1 MAEEVTQI
9 TRPSPII
16 EEAQKN
22 YLTSLKDQVGT
33 ALNTDAFAPSVV
45 GKTALDQAIQQ
56 QQATQAG
63 LGTLSFDQT
72 GGISGLSGSGVAS
85 YQPFLDTAQSTL
97 GTAQST
103 LGDVSPFIT
112 AAGQNFQTQAGLT
125 GPTAYQNFESPYQ
138 SAVRDATLAQFDE
151 QAQIRQQGIT
161 DQQAQLGVLGSGR
174 AGVQSAEYQ
183 RKSDMD
189 RALLQAQLNQQGFT
203 QANQLA
209 QQAFG
214 NQGMLGAQQG
224 QLAGLTSG
232 LANQQSGLAN
242 QQLGLAQSVPGLQ
255 AGALGMGQNLA
266 QQDFGFRQAQ
276 SDAAREQNRM
286 QQFESID
293 RLARLGQGITGLT
306 PGAGTVT
313 TQSGV
318 PAASPSPIGNAL
330 TAGLGA
336 FSLGKLFGIG

>member
-72 GGISGLSGSGVAS
+72 GAISGLSGSGVAS
-85 YQPFLDTAQSTL
+85 YQPFLD
-97 GTAQST
+97 TAQST

-214 NQGMLGAQQG
+214 NQGVLGAQQG

-232 LANQQSGLAN
+232 LANQQ
-242 QQLGLAQSVPGLQ
+242 LGLAQTVPGLQ
-255 AGALGMGQNLA
+255 AQALGMGQNLA

-276 SDAAREQNRM
+276 SDATREQNRM
-286 QQFESID
+286 QQFEAVD

>member
-22 YLTSLKDQVGT
+22 YLDSLKDQVGT
-33 ALNTDAFAPSVV
+33 ALDTSAFAPNVV
-45 GKTALDQAIQQ
+45 NRTALDEAVQQ
-56 QQATQAG
+56 QAATQAG
-63 LGTLSFDQT
+63 LGTLSFDDKT
-72 GGISGLSGSGVAS
+72 GAITDVTGTGVAS
-85 YQPFLDTAQSTL
+85 YQPFLDTAQTTL
-97 GTAQST
+97 GGVQ
-103 LGDVSPFIT
+103 PFID
-112 AAGQNFQTQAGLT
+112 AAGTQFQTQAGLT
-125 GPTAYQNFESPYQ
+125 GPTAFQAFESPYQ
-138 SAVRDATLAQFDE
+138 TAVRDATLAQFDE
-151 QAQIRQQGIT
+151 QAAIRQQAIK

-174 AGVQSAEYQ
+174 AGVQTAEYQ

-209 QQAFG
+209 AQAFG
-214 NQGMLGAQQG
+214 QAGQLGAQQG
-224 QLAGLTSG
+224 QLAGL
-232 LANQQSGLAN
+232 QSGLAN
-242 QQLGLAQSVPGLQ
+242 QQLGLATTVPGLQ
-255 AGALGMGQNLA
+255 AQSLGMGQNLA

-276 SDAAREQNRM
+276 ADATREQNRL

-318 PAASPSPIGNAL
+318 PAAAPSPIGNAL
-330 TAGLGA
+330 TAGIGA
-336 FSLGKLFGIG
+336 FGLGKLFGLG

>member
-22 YLTSLKDQVGT
+22 YLDALKDQVAT
-33 ALNTDAFAPSVV
+33 PLDTSQFAPSVV

-56 QQATQAG
+56 QQAKAAG
-63 LGTLSFDQT
+63 LGELQFDKT
-72 GGISGLSGSGVAS
+72 GAVTGIGDDGVAS
-85 YQPFLDTAQSTL
+85 FKPFLDTAQTTL
-97 GTAQST
+97 GGVQ
-103 LGDVSPFIT
+103 PFID
-112 AAGQNFQTQAGLT
+112 AAGTQFGTQAGFM
-125 GPTAYQNFESPYQ
+125 GPTAYEAFESPYQ
-138 SAVRDATLAQFDE
+138 KSVRDATLASFQE
-151 QAQIRQQGIT
+151 QADIREQAIK

-174 AGVQSAEYQ
+174 AGVQLAEYQ

-189 RALLQAQLNQQGFT
+189 RALLEAQLNQQGFT

-209 QQAFG
+209 AQAFG
-214 NQGMLGAQQG
+214 QAGQLGAQQG
-224 QLAGLTSG
+224 QLAGL
-232 LANQQSGLAN
+232 QSGLAN
-242 QQLGLAQSVPGLQ
+242 QQLGLATTVPGLESQ
-255 AGALGMGQNLA
+255 AFGLGQNLA

-276 SDAAREQNRM
+276 ADAAREQNRL

-330 TAGLGA
+330 TAGIGA
-336 FSLGKLFGIG
+336 FGLGKLFGLG

>member
-33 ALNTDAFAPSVV
+33 AINTDAFAPSVV
-45 GKTALDQAIQQ
+45 NKTALDQAIQQ

-63 LGTLSFDQT
+63 LGTLAFDQT
-72 GGISGLSGSGVAS
+72 GAISGLSGSGVAS
-85 YQPFLDTAQSTL
+85 YQPFLD
-97 GTAQST
+97 TAQST

-151 QAQIRQQGIT
+151 QAKIRQQGIT

-209 QQAFG
+209 QQAFS
-214 NQGMLGAQQG
+214 NQGVLGAQQG

-232 LANQQSGLAN
+232 LANQQ
-242 QQLGLAQSVPGLQ
+242 LGLAQTVPGLQ

>member
-1 MAEEVTQI
+1 MAEQTQI

-16 EEAQKN
+16 EEAQKA
-22 YLTSLKDQVGT
+22 YLTSLRDQVT
-33 ALNTDAFAPSVV
+33 TPLDTSQFAPSVV

-63 LGTLSFDQT
+63 LGTLAFDQT
-72 GGISGLSGSGVAS
+72 GAISGLSGSGVAS
-85 YQPFLDTAQSTL
+85 YQPFLD
-97 GTAQST
+97 TAQST

-151 QAQIRQQGIT
+151 QAAIRQQGIT

-174 AGVQSAEYQ
+174 AGVQTAEYQ

-214 NQGMLGAQQG
+214 NQGVLGAQQG

-232 LANQQSGLAN
+232 LANQQ
-242 QQLGLAQSVPGLQ
+242 LGLAQAVPGLQ
-255 AGALGMGQNLA
+255 AQATGMGQALA
-266 QQDFGFRQAQ
+266 GQDFGFRQAQ
-276 SDAAREQNRM
+276 ADATREANRM
-286 QQFESID
+286 QQFEAVD

-306 PGAGTVT
+306 PGAGTVV
-313 TQSGV
+313 TQSGI
-318 PAASPSPIGNAL
+318 PAASPSPLAQAA

>member
-16 EEAQKN
+16 EEAQKA
-22 YLTSLKDQVGT
+22 YLTSLRDQVT
-33 ALNTDAFAPSVV
+33 TPLDTSQFAPSVV
-45 GKTALDQAIQQ
+45 GKTALDQAVQQ

-63 LGTLSFDQT
+63 LGTLSFDPT
-72 GGISGLSGSGVAS
+72 SGAISGVTGTGVAS
-85 YQPFLDTAQSTL
+85 YQPFLDTAQATL
-97 GTAQST
+97 GGVQ
-103 LGDVSPFIT
+103 PFIT
-112 AAGQNFQTQAGLT
+112 AAAGRT
-125 GPTAYQNFESPYQ
+125 GPTAYQDFESPYQ

-151 QAQIRQQGIT
+151 QAAMRQQAIT

-174 AGVQSAEYQ
+174 AGVQTAEYQ
-183 RKSDMD
+183 RKSDLD
-189 RALLQAQLNQQGFT
+189 RALLQAQLNQSGFT

-209 QQAFG
+209 AQAFG
-214 NQGMLGAQQG
+214 QQG

-232 LANQQSGLAN
+232 LANQQ
-242 QQLGLAQSVPGLQ
+242 LGLATTVPGLGQ
-255 AGALGMGQNLA
+255 QALGLGQGLA
-266 QQDFGFRQAQ
+266 GQDFGFRQAQ
-276 SDAAREQNRM
+276 SDAAREQNRL
-286 QQFESID
+286 QQFEAVD

-306 PGAGTVT
+306 PGAGPVT

>member
-85 YQPFLDTAQSTL
+85 YQPFLD
-97 GTAQST
+97 TAQST

-214 NQGMLGAQQG
+214 NQGVLGAQQG

-232 LANQQSGLAN
+232 LANQQ
-242 QQLGLAQSVPGLQ
+242 LGLAQSVPGLQ
-255 AGALGMGQNLA
+255 AQALGMGQNLA

>member
-16 EEAQKN
+16 EEAQKA
-22 YLTSLKDQVGT
+22 YLTSLRDQVET
-33 ALNTDAFAPSVV
+33 PLDTSQFAPSVV
-45 GKTALDQAIQQ
+45 GKTALDQAVQQ

-63 LGTLSFDQT
+63 LGQLQFDPT
-72 GGISGLSGSGVAS
+72 SGAISGVTGSGVAS
-85 YQPFLDTAQSTL
+85 FQPYLDTAQATL
-97 GTAQST
+97 G
-103 LGDVSPFIT
+103 GVPDFIK
-112 AAGQNFQTQAGLT
+112 AAGTQFQTQAGLT
-125 GPTAYQNFESPYQ
+125 GPSAYQAFESPYQ

-151 QAQIRQQGIT
+151 QAAIRQQAIK

-174 AGVQSAEYQ
+174 AGVQTAEYQ

-209 QQAFG
+209 AQAFG
-214 NQGMLGAQQG
+214 QAGQLGAQQG
-224 QLAGLTSG
+224 QLAGL
-232 LANQQSGLAN
+232 QSGLAN
-242 QQLGLAQSVPGLQ
+242 QQLGLAQTVPGLQ
-255 AGALGMGQNLA
+255 AQALGMGQNLA

-276 SDAAREQNRM
+276 ADAAREQNRL

-313 TQSGV
+313 VQSGV
-318 PAASPSPIGNAL
+318 PAAAPSPIGNAL
-330 TAGLGA
+330 TAGIGA
-336 FSLGKLFGIG
+336 VGLGKLFGLG

>member
-16 EEAQKN
+16 EEAQKA
-22 YLTSLKDQVGT
+22 YLTSLRDQVETPLDT
-33 ALNTDAFAPSVV
+33 AAFAPSVV
-45 GKTALDQAIQQ
+45 GKTALDQAVQQ

-63 LGTLSFDQT
+63 LGTLQFGDQGQIT
-72 GGISGLSGSGVAS
+72 GVTGSGVAS
-85 YQPFLDTAQSTL
+85 FQPFVDTAQATL
-97 GTAQST
+97 DKVQ
-103 LGDVSPFIT
+103 PFID
-112 AAGQNFQTQAGLT
+112 AAGTQFQTQAGFM
-125 GPTAYQNFESPYQ
+125 GPTAYQAFESPYQ
-138 SAVRDATLAQFDE
+138 TAVRDATLAQFDE
-151 QAQIRQQGIT
+151 QARIREQAIK
-161 DQQAQLGVLGSGR
+161 DQQAKLGVLGSGR
-174 AGVQSAEYQ
+174 AGVQTAEYQ

-209 QQAFG
+209 AQAFG
-214 NQGMLGAQQG
+214 QAGQLGAQQG

-232 LANQQSGLAN
+232 LANQQ
-242 QQLGLAQSVPGLQ
+242 LGLATTVPGLQ
-255 AGALGMGQNLA
+255 AQATGMGQQLA
-266 QQDFGFRQAQ
+266 GQDFQFRQAQ
-276 SDAAREQNRM
+276 ADAAREQNRM
-286 QQFESID
+286 QQFEAID

-330 TAGLGA
+330 TAGIGA
-336 FSLGKLFGIG
+336 FGLGKLFGLG

>member
-63 LGTLSFDQT
+63 LGTLAFDQT
-72 GGISGLSGSGVAS
+72 GAISGLSGSGVAS
-85 YQPFLDTAQSTL
+85 YQPFLD
-97 GTAQST
+97 TAQST

-151 QAQIRQQGIT
+151 QAAIRQQGIT

-209 QQAFG
+209 AQAFG
-214 NQGMLGAQQG
+214 QAGQLGAQQG
-224 QLAGLTSG
+224 QLAGL
-232 LANQQSGLAN
+232 QSGLAN
-242 QQLGLAQSVPGLQ
+242 QQLGLATTVPGLQ
-255 AGALGMGQNLA
+255 AQSLGMGQNLA

-276 SDAAREQNRM
+276 ADAAREQNRM

-306 PGAGTVT
+306 PGAGTVV
-313 TQSGV
+313 TQSGI

>member
-16 EEAQKN
+16 EEAQKA
-22 YLTSLKDQVGT
+22 YLTSLRDQVET
-33 ALNTDAFAPSVV
+33 PLDTSQFAPSVV
-45 GKTALDQAIQQ
+45 GKTALDQAVQQ

-63 LGTLSFDQT
+63 LGTLSFDPT
-72 GGISGLSGSGVAS
+72 SGAISGVSGTGVAS
-85 YQPFLDTAQSTL
+85 YQPFLDTAQTTL
-97 GTAQST
+97 GGVQ
-103 LGDVSPFIT
+103 PFIT
-112 AAGQNFQTQAGLT
+112 AAAGRT
-125 GPTAYQNFESPYQ
+125 GPTAYQDFESPYQ

-151 QAQIRQQGIT
+151 QAAMRQQAIT

-174 AGVQSAEYQ
+174 AGVQTAEYQ
-183 RKSDMD
+183 RKSDLD
-189 RALLQAQLNQQGFT
+189 RALLQAQLNQSGFT

-209 QQAFG
+209 AQAFG
-214 NQGMLGAQQG
+214 QQG

-232 LANQQSGLAN
+232 LANQQ
-242 QQLGLAQSVPGLQ
+242 LGLAQTVPGLGQ
-255 AGALGMGQNLA
+255 QALGLGTGLA
-266 QQDFGFRQAQ
+266 GQDFQFRQAQ
-276 SDAAREQNRM
+276 SDAAREANRM
-286 QQFESID
+286 QQFEAVD

-313 TQSGV
+313 TQSGI

-336 FSLGKLFGIG
+336 FGLGKLFGIG

>member
-16 EEAQKN
+16 EDAQKN

-85 YQPFLDTAQSTL
+85 YQPFLD
-97 GTAQST
+97 TAQST

-232 LANQQSGLAN
+232 LANQQ
-242 QQLGLAQSVPGLQ
+242 LGLATTVPGLQ
-255 AGALGMGQNLA
+255 AQSLGMGQNLA

>member
-33 ALNTDAFAPSVV
+33 AINTDAFAPSVV
-45 GKTALDQAIQQ
+45 NKTALDQAIQQ

-63 LGTLSFDQT
+63 LGTLAFDQT
-72 GGISGLSGSGVAS
+72 GAISGLSGSGVAS
-85 YQPFLDTAQSTL
+85 YQPFLD
-97 GTAQST
+97 TAQST

-125 GPTAYQNFESPYQ
+125 GPTAYQAFESPYQ

-151 QAQIRQQGIT
+151 QAKIRQQGIT

-214 NQGMLGAQQG
+214 NQGVLGAQQG

-232 LANQQSGLAN
+232 LANQQ
-242 QQLGLAQSVPGLQ
+242 LGLAQTVPGLQ
-255 AGALGMGQNLA
+255 AQALGMGQNLA

>member
-72 GGISGLSGSGVAS
+72 GAISGLSGSGVAS
-85 YQPFLDTAQSTL
+85 YQPFLD
-97 GTAQST
+97 TAQST

-151 QAQIRQQGIT
+151 QAQIRQQG
-161 DQQAQLGVLGSGR
+161 
-174 AGVQSAEYQ
+174 
-183 RKSDMD
+183 
-189 RALLQAQLNQQGFT
+189 
-203 QANQLA
+203 
-209 QQAFG
+209 
-214 NQGMLGAQQG
+214 MLGAQQG

-232 LANQQSGLAN
+232 LANQQ
-242 QQLGLAQSVPGLQ
+242 LGLAQSVPALQ
-255 AGALGMGQNLA
+255 MGALNLGQGIA

-276 SDAAREQNRM
+276 EDATRQGNRM
-286 QQFESID
+286 QQFEAVD

-306 PGAGTVT
+306 PGGGSVVT
-313 TQSGV
+313 STGI
-318 PAASPSPIGNAL
+318 PAATPSPLSQAA
-330 TAGLGA
+330 TAGIGA
-336 FSLGKLFGIG
+336 FSIGKLFGL

>member
-33 ALNTDAFAPSVV
+33 AINTDAFAPSVV
-45 GKTALDQAIQQ
+45 NKTALDQAIQQ

-63 LGTLSFDQT
+63 LGTLAFDQT
-72 GGISGLSGSGVAS
+72 GAISGLSGSGVAS
-85 YQPFLDTAQSTL
+85 YQPFLD
-97 GTAQST
+97 TAQST

-151 QAQIRQQGIT
+151 QAAIRQQGIT

-214 NQGMLGAQQG
+214 NQGVLGAQQG

-232 LANQQSGLAN
+232 LANQQ
-242 QQLGLAQSVPGLQ
+242 LGLAQTVPGLQ
-255 AGALGMGQNLA
+255 AQALGMGQNLA